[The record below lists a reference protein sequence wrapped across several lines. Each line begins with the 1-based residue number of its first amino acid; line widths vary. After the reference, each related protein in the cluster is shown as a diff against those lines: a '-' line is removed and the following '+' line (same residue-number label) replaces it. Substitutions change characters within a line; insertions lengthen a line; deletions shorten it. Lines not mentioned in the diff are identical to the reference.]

1 MSVKLPNGTIFE
13 IASGY
18 AASANIT
25 ALSNASEAV
34 ATASNTL
41 AAGDYVEITSGW
53 SRLTDR
59 ILRVKAP
66 SGTQFTLEGFDTSS
80 TSIFPSGSGV
90 PASFRKI
97 SGWTQIQQILET
109 SSSGGEQ
116 EFTEYQFLEADA
128 RKRIP
133 TSKSPIGLELSI
145 ADDPTLAG
153 YIALAAANDDR
164 LPRAIRATLPNGSK
178 ILYNAYVSV
187 GKTPSMAVNQ
197 VMAVRATLSLL
208 GEPIR
213 YAS

>member
-41 AAGDYVEITSGW
+41 AVGDYVEITSGW

-80 TSIFPSGSGV
+80 TSIFPAGSGV

-145 ADDPTLAG
+145 ADDPTLPG

-164 LPRAIRATLPNGSK
+164 LPRAIRATLPGGSK

-187 GKTPSMAVNQ
+187 DKTPSMAVNQ

-208 GEPIR
+208 SEPVR